1 MKISLDIVF
10 KDIQANLVDK
20 YSLDF
25 PLLITADGE
34 DSKVIHT
41 IKEIHISNA
50 LMNFIPKVLLT
61 FKALATTK
69 KPLGSINY
77 SRHENGQRIVSLNM
91 FRTKQSSFLFEPF
104 TKLGINLHK
113 ILLGISEDNSKL
125 YLDSALIGH
134 LSRLGQD
141 IQTQMVLYLVS
152 VMHMFIE
159 LNTIQLKDNYFMLSK
174 LSSSELRVKETIF
187 SSLNRLVKSF
197 NSDIKIEILETESS
211 KIDYIELTND
221 TFAANLPISVTGQ
234 IPTSYLLLKNNFKN
248 YSLLFKTVSNG
259 YYRVNLSNGE
269 IVTNL
274 KLSYIDFDSDSTL
287 IGLSGSM
294 TMCSNPITVI
304 YNETLQ
310 MASEAKF
317 TVIESISE
325 IEDTDVRKQYEE
337 FITKLSEVREITE
350 TVNLEDVYKT
360 ISKDYFDTASSSYVS
375 NDSIKVQYK
384 DDAYA
389 QELYK
394 INKKVIDKL
403 GPVDLQELSNI
414 VPSVIKGETYSAIF
428 VGESGTGKST
438 TAKHIAYMAGIPFEI
453 INASINIEESDFIG
467 IMVSNKNRK
476 SDLDPMFVWK
486 DGILARAV
494 RHGYVVII
502 EELNFARA
510 GVLGKLNTLMDDSR
524 QIELGD
530 GSIIQAHPNFRL
542 FATGNIG
549 EEGTQRLNR
558 ALINRFQHAKKFKH
572 LNKQEAIALIL
583 SKTGYK
589 DHDKVDKIYSV
600 YDAIRKYAKENQ
612 LKLSISIRQL
622 LNIFM
627 APKVYKS
634 AYDAVVNFMINQAF
648 LEETEHQEHFMETVL
663 SVFDLKFKL

>member
-1 MKISLDIVF
+1 MKISLDILY

-20 YSLDF
+20 YAPDF
-25 PLLITADGE
+25 PLLVVAEGE
-34 DSKVIHT
+34 DSKVTHT
-41 IKEIHISNA
+41 IKEINISNT
-50 LMNFIPKVLLT
+50 LMNFIPKVLST

-77 SRHENGQRIVSLNM
+77 AKYENGQRINSLNI

-113 ILLGISEDNSKL
+113 LLLGINDDNSKL

-134 LSRLGQD
+134 LARLGQD
-141 IQTQMVLYLVS
+141 IQTQMVLYLIS
-152 VMHMFIE
+152 VMHMFME

-174 LSSSELRVKETIF
+174 LSSSELRVKENIF
-187 SSLNRLVKSF
+187 NSLNRLVKSF
-197 NSDIKIEILETESS
+197 DSNIKIEILETENS
-211 KIDYIELTND
+211 KIDYMELTND
-221 TFAANLPISVTGQ
+221 TFSANLPISVTGQ
-234 IPTSYLLLKNNFKN
+234 IPISYLLLKNNSKN
-248 YSLLFKTVSNG
+248 YSLLFKTIGNS
-259 YYRVNLSNGE
+259 YYRLNLSNGE

-274 KLSYIDFDSDSTL
+274 KLSNIDFDSDSTL
-287 IGLSGSM
+287 VGLSGSM
-294 TMCSNPITVI
+294 TMCGNPITVS

-317 TVIESISE
+317 TVLESISD
-325 IEDTDVRKQYEE
+325 IEDADIRKYHEQ

-350 TVNLEDVYKT
+350 AVNLEDVYKT
-360 ISKDYFDTASSSYVS
+360 ISKDYFDTSSSTYVS
-375 NDSIKVQYK
+375 NDTIKSQYK

-403 GPVDLQELSNI
+403 GPVDLQDLSNI

-572 LNKQEAIALIL
+572 LNKQEAIALII

-627 APKVYKS
+627 APKIYKS

>member
-1 MKISLDIVF
+1 
-10 KDIQANLVDK
+10 
-20 YSLDF
+20 
-25 PLLITADGE
+25 
-34 DSKVIHT
+34 
-41 IKEIHISNA
+41 
-50 LMNFIPKVLLT
+50 
-61 FKALATTK
+61 
-69 KPLGSINY
+69 
-77 SRHENGQRIVSLNM
+77 M

-294 TMCSNPITVI
+294 TMCSNPITVS